1 MQKILFMG
9 FDMYDT
15 FLSTQL
21 MNVAWKTMT
30 MDTLLEVHIW
40 FDGKMNIWL
49 DMNIYVSDNDYE
61 TMNFQ
66 LLIFVVDLSSTHW
79 YTCY

>member
-1 MQKILFMG
+1 
-9 FDMYDT
+9 
-15 FLSTQL
+15 
-21 MNVAWKTMT
+21 MT
-30 MDTLLEVHIW
+30 KDTLLEVHLW

-49 DMNIYVSDNDYE
+49 DMNIYVSDNNYE

>member
-30 MDTLLEVHIW
+30 TDTLLEVHIW
-40 FDGKMNIWL
+40 LDGKMNIWP